1 MTASPLARAPEPE
14 LMDDREQALAYARAD
29 FSEGHQ
35 RFADEVAAR
44 FPELREGTG
53 AMVDLGC
60 GPGDVTVRLA
70 RACPGWTVTG
80 VDGAAEMLRLA
91 QRRVDAT
98 PGLASRVRFE
108 QMFLPSDELA
118 DRRYGAVASNSL
130 LHHLADPAALWA
142 TAATCARPGA
152 PIAVMDLV
160 RPATLT
166 DVDRL
171 VATYAADDPEVL
183 RQDFRNSLVAAYRPD
198 EVGAQLAAAGLA
210 HLTVEQ
216 VTDRH
221 LLVTGRR

>member
-1 MTASPLARAPEPE
+1 M
-14 LMDDREQALAYARAD
+14 
-29 FSEGHQ
+29 
-35 RFADEVAAR
+35 
-44 FPELREGTG
+44 
-53 AMVDLGC
+53 
-60 GPGDVTVRLA
+60 
-70 RACPGWTVTG
+70 TG

-91 QRRVDAT
+91 QQRVDDAAGPGGT

-118 DRRYGAVASNSL
+118 DRRYDAVASNSL
-130 LHHLADPAALWA
+130 LHHLADPATLWA

-152 PIAVMDLV
+152 PIAVMDLL
-160 RPATLT
+160 RPNTLA

-183 RQDFRNSLVAAYRPD
+183 RQDFRNSLIAAYRAD
-198 EVGAQLAAAGLA
+198 EVGGQLAAAGLA